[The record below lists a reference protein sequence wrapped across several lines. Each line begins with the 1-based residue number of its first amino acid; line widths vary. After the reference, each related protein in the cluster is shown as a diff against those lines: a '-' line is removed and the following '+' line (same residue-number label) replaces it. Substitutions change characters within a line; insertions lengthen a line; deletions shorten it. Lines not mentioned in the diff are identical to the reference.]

1 MEKACKQRNSFL
13 SVFGVLTTLVD
24 WLSYWYMRQGG
35 MDYRL
40 ATALSWAAA
49 VLFAFITNKL
59 FVFAS
64 LDLHPKKIWSEFVP
78 L

>member
-1 MEKACKQRNSFL
+1 MIEKLWRKLVNRETVSYLF
-13 SVFGVLTTLVD
+13 FGVLTTLVD

-64 LDLHPKKIWSEFVP
+64 LDLHPKKIWS
-78 L
+78 